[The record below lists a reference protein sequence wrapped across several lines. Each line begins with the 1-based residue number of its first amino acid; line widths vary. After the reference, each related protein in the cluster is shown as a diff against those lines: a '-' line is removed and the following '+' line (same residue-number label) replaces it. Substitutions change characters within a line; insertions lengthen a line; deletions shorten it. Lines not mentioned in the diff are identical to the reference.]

1 MREQLP
7 VSIPTLILLALAG
20 AVLIGVVAAGSSSGA
35 AFNAFN
41 PDWDGGS
48 ELREQAEAG
57 GAETEIITDMS
68 AYEGADPNSTV
79 AVILAPDQQYADEDA
94 ATIREFVD
102 EGGTVLV
109 ADDRDGPV
117 NELLADLNAS
127 SRIDGTPLRDERNYY
142 RTPAFPLTANATSH
156 EYVDGLDE
164 FTLNHGTA
172 LDAGDADVLLES
184 SEYAYLDHN
193 RNETLDDDEVL
204 QVRPVMTTEAQ
215 GDGQVIAAS
224 DPSAL
229 INVML
234 DREDNAAFVQRLASD
249 HEQLLVD
256 TSHSEAVPPLIQALL
271 FLRGSA
277 VAQVTVGLV
286 AVLGVGVW
294 QRGHLGT
301 AIGRIRAR
309 RRPGEHVPLD
319 EPSDADI
326 EAWLEQTYPDW
337 DADRRET
344 VLTAIIGSRT
354 EGEDND

>member
-7 VSIPTLILLALAG
+7 VSIPTLVLLVLAG

-57 GAETEIITDMS
+57 GVETEIITAVS
-68 AYEGADPNSTV
+68 AYEDADPNNTV
-79 AVILAPDQQYADEDA
+79 AVILAPDQHYADEDA

-102 EGGTVLV
+102 EGGTVLI
-109 ADDRDGPV
+109 ADDWDGPA

-156 EYVDGLDE
+156 EYVEGLDE

-215 GDGQVIAAS
+215 GDGQVLAVS

-234 DREDNAAFVQRLASD
+234 DREDNRAFVHRLAGD
-249 HEQLLVD
+249 HDTFLVD
-256 TSHSEAVPPLIQALL
+256 TSHSEAVPPLIQVLL
-271 FLRGSA
+271 FVRGS
-277 VAQVTVGLV
+277 GLV
-286 AVLGVGVW
+286 QLLVGFAAIFGIGAW
-294 QRGHLGT
+294 HRGHV
-301 AIGRIRAR
+301 RRAFDR
-309 RRPGEHVPLD
+309 VRAARHPAEQVDTGA
-319 EPSDADI
+319 PSDREI
-326 EAWLEQTYPDW
+326 EAWLEQNYPNW
-337 DADRRET
+337 DGDRRET
-344 VLTAIIGSRT
+344 VMRAIIGSQT
-354 EGEDND
+354 KGDEDD